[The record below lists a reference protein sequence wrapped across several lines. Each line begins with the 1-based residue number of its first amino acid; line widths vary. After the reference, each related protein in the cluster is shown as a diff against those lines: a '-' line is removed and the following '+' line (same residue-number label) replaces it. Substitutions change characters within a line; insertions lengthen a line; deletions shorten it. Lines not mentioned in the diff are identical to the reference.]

1 MSLTRPTL
9 KNLVEMRQADIQA
22 RFPGDGVY
30 RRKSAL
36 GALAR
41 VMAGGEHGL
50 YGYLDNVALQLLPDS
65 CNEET
70 LVRWAAAYGLTLI
83 PAQPAAGRIQ
93 VTGLDGAQ
101 LDVTDRWQSATGVVY
116 AVADAVTLDGTTAE
130 VSLIAETAGSTGNLD
145 AGATVTLVNPVA
157 GIEGSAVVI
166 GDGLNGGAEI
176 EDIEALRVRLLA
188 RLRQPAQGGA
198 ASDYE
203 VWARDAYPAIEQVWV
218 SDEQGPG
225 FVLVRFI
232 VSDAAGG
239 PIPSSTI
246 VDTVDA
252 ALQAQRPVAARVTTL
267 APVAEPQDFEVQLTP
282 DTPAVRAAV
291 TDALTDL
298 LRREGEPSGTI
309 LLSHIREAIST
320 AAGETDHELVSPT
333 ANVTYA
339 TGVYPVMGDI
349 TWL

>member
-1 MSLTRPTL
+1 MSVTRPTL

-30 RRKSAL
+30 RRKSVL

-65 CNEET
+65 CNAET
-70 LVRWAAAYGLTLI
+70 LLRWAADYGLTLI
-83 PAQPAAGRIQ
+83 PAQPAAGLIE

-101 LDVTDRWQSATGVVY
+101 LDITDRWQSATGVVY
-116 AVADAVTLDGTTAE
+116 TVAEAVTLDGTTAE
-130 VSLIAETAGSTGNLD
+130 VALIAESAGLAGNLD

-176 EDIEALRVRLLA
+176 EDVEALRVRLLE
-188 RLRQPAQGGA
+188 RLRKPAQGGA

-203 VWARDAYPAIEQVWV
+203 TWARDAYPAIEKVWV

-225 FVLVRFI
+225 YVLVRFI

-239 PIPSSTI
+239 PIPSPTI

-252 ALQAQRPVAARVTTL
+252 YLQAMRPVTARATAV
-267 APVAEPQDFEVQLTP
+267 APVAGVQDFSIQLTP
-282 DTPAVRAAV
+282 DTPSVRAAV
-291 TDALTDL
+291 TEALTDL

-320 AAGETDHELVSPT
+320 AAGETDHDLVSPT

-339 TGVYPVMGDI
+339 TGVYPVMGAI